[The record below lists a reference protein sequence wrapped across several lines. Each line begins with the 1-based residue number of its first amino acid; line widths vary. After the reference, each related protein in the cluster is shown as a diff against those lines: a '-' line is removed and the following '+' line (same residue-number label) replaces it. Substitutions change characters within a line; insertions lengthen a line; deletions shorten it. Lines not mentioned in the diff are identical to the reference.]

1 MQYLKFI
8 GTNNQSNDFATMI
21 GATVLNSSR
30 WELELAVLSIV
41 PKYLSE
47 GEDVESGFMRIVK
60 KSRHTRLHFEIEF
73 VPFVTVPIA
82 GYSNTTE
89 TRLQLIEQIFSK
101 SAIWICEPDSEDLL
115 PRWDASTG
123 MARVKD
129 KIPCRVEPDFSEP
142 SLDKDNAREDLTII
156 LPKYSI

>member
-101 SAIWICEPDSEDLL
+101 SAIWICEPDTADLL